1 MVLPGLPARGTPR
14 VAPSPDP
21 RADDGLTGRL
31 LAPNEHLVGADTA
44 PLLTALTHLR
54 TSDDLTAQHPE
65 HTFLPLPQALNLW
78 QEAGADVSPF
88 HDGRAL
94 LRRQYAE
101 LGLHHLLPLDRVLV
115 AVRSTRPG
123 AFGGFHHPNQ
133 GYRHLQMR
141 AVVTMYA
148 DMNAG
153 APEVP
158 ALAVLDLLR
167 AYAHDCLHYGS
178 YRSYRMHGGEVVR
191 ARYGLNFRRHDGRS
205 YSAPDRGT
213 SPTTRNIG
221 VVMEGACDREA
232 RSVTRLTAAA
242 HGITAAGTDGFA
254 FRDVTGQ
261 LDSADVVALAGVPK
275 DPASERAAYLASM
288 GRYEA
293 NVNARYRVFLT
304 EIGQVEAEDL
314 HSLILS
320 STISGDAAP
329 LCAWLDRRYGPGTFA
344 AMFMAPGY
352 LSFGGSTDL
361 GGLTLAS

>member
-1 MVLPGLPARGTPR
+1 M
-14 VAPSPDP
+14 
-21 RADDGLTGRL
+21 
-31 LAPNEHLVGADTA
+31 
-44 PLLTALTHLR
+44 
-54 TSDDLTAQHPE
+54 
-65 HTFLPLPQALNLW
+65 PQALNLW
-78 QEAGADVSPF
+78 QEAGVDVSPF
-88 HDGRAL
+88 HDGHAL
-94 LRRQYAE
+94 LRERYAE

-133 GYRHLQMR
+133 GYRYLQMQ
-141 AVVTMYA
+141 AVITMYGG
-148 DMNAG
+148 MNEAV
-153 APEVP
+153 PEAP

-178 YRSYRMHGGEVVR
+178 YRSYQLHGGEVVR
-191 ARYGLNFRRHDGRS
+191 TQYGLNFRRQDGRS

-221 VVMEGACDREA
+221 VVMEGACDRES
-232 RSVTRLTAAA
+232 RSITRRTAAT
-242 HGITAAGTDGFA
+242 HGGTAAGINGFA

-261 LDSADVVALAGVPK
+261 LDSADAVELAGAPK
-275 DPASERAAYLASM
+275 DPASESTTYLASM

-293 NVNARYRVFLT
+293 NVNTRYRAFLA
-304 EIGQVEAEDL
+304 EIGQAEAEDL

-320 STISGDAAP
+320 STISGDMTL
-329 LCAWLDRRYGPGTFA
+329 LCAWLDCRHGPGTFA

-352 LSFGGSTDL
+352 LSVSGSIDL